1 MKIAEYQSV
10 IQYGIDG
17 YRQDAG
23 KGRHLQ
29 IMNGTRIKAHK
40 KRERCHEIRKA
51 GYTQIGGTGCH
62 NIWFSYKQMQN
73 LRCKH
78 QCQHNGKQGK
88 EKSDAHFDC
97 DYLADIFNIAD
108 SPVLGYINTRAAV
121 NAKTDNGKNKV
132 HLIGRSDSCQLSHTD
147 ISNHEGIDHIQT
159 Q

>member
-40 KRERCHEIRKA
+40 KRKCSHEIRKT
-51 GYTQIGGTGCH
+51 GYTQIGGTDCH
-62 NIWFSYKQMQN
+62 NIRFSYKQMQN

-78 QCQHNGKQGK
+78 QRQPNSKQGE

-97 DYLADIFNIAD
+97 NHLADIFYIAD
-108 SPVLGYINTRAAV
+108 SPVLGYINTRTAV
-121 NAKTDNGKNKV
+121 NSKTDNGEYKV
-132 HLIGRSDSCQLSHTD
+132 YLICRPYSCQLTHTD
-147 ISNHEGIDHIQT
+147 TSNHKGIDHIQT